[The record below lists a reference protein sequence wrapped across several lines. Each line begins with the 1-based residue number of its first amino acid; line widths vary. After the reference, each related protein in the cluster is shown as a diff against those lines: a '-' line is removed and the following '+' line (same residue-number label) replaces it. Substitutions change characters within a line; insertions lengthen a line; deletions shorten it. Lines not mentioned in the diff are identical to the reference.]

1 MNYGRKETKQ
11 KIKAA
16 GSRKKKYANRVFL
29 TIFKTCFLLVIFI
42 GITGVSLGVGMFKG
56 ILDNA
61 PDFNPDSFAPSG
73 YFSTIYDSKGEV
85 TDTLVGSN
93 SNRIEASYEEFPQ
106 DLIDAFVA
114 IEDTRFWQHN
124 GIDLR
129 SITRAAVG
137 ILTNNYSGGAST
149 LTQQLIKNTVFNGG
163 METSSGAR
171 IERKIQEQYLALQLT
186 KNVDRKIILTNYL
199 NTINLGSNTLGVK
212 AAALRYFNKDVSEL
226 TLSECAV
233 IAGITK
239 NPSKLNPI
247 SGPEANAERREVILQ
262 EMYNQGYISK
272 EEQEEALADD
282 VYARIQNVDLAI
294 KENTTPYSYYTDELI
309 DQVTEALKEHLGYT
323 DTQAYNLLFSG
334 GLQIYTPQD
343 PDIQAIVDEE
353 INNPD
358 NYDAARYSV
367 EYRLSVTH
375 ANGETKHY
383 SQKTMEKYIN
393 DIKGNTSFEGLFDSE
408 EEVQA
413 AIDDYKA
420 YVVKDGDTIIGES
433 SALVLQPQASFVL
446 IEQSTGYV
454 RAISGGRGEKKA
466 SRTLNR
472 ATNVTRQPGSTF
484 KVVSSFAPALD
495 TCGATLG
502 TVYYDA
508 PYTVGSKSFRNWWG
522 SDYKGYHN
530 IREGIMYSMNII
542 ALRCMA
548 DTVTPQLGIEY
559 AEKMGIST
567 LVSSDMNLSASLGG
581 LTNGVTNLELTNA
594 FASIANGGVYTEPV
608 FFTKILDRNGK
619 VLIDNTPE
627 TKQAL
632 KDSTAFL
639 LTDAMTDTMQ
649 SNVLYS
655 RPGAGVNS
663 TGTAAAVPG
672 MSCAGK
678 TGTTTNNV
686 DIWFVGYTPYYT
698 AGIWGGCDENQSLK
712 SSAHGALN
720 GGTSYPKRIW
730 RAIMTRVHEG
740 LSDPG
745 FTVPDSV
752 EKAEICRKSGKLAV
766 SGVCSA
772 DPRGNAVYTEYFAKG
787 TVPTEAC
794 DHHVQVTVC
803 SASDGLPTANCP
815 ADMLVQKTVMTLP
828 DENVTDDSYFAMPT
842 AECPVHGTTSTV
854 IPSTGLSDFY
864 GPGYIPDSSSQNS
877 SGTLY
882 VPGSSPSYRDED
894 DSYEDAWEDEDNQNE
909 EGTTGS
915 SDEDEEDTV
924 KPTAG
929 SAQPPGWN
937 NKPNS
942 GSSSGSGSNSGSGS
956 GSGSGS
962 TQAPGW
968 NNNWNS
974 NWNSGW
980 NNNSGSGQNS
990 TGVVIIPNGPVN

>member
-1 MNYGRKETKQ
+1 M
-11 KIKAA
+11 
-16 GSRKKKYANRVFL
+16 
-29 TIFKTCFLLVIFI
+29 
-42 GITGVSLGVGMFKG
+42 
-56 ILDNA
+56 
-61 PDFNPDSFAPSG
+61 
-73 YFSTIYDSKGEV
+73 
-85 TDTLVGSN
+85 
-93 SNRIEASYEEFPQ
+93 
-106 DLIDAFVA
+106 
-114 IEDTRFWQHN
+114 
-124 GIDLR
+124 
-129 SITRAAVG
+129 
-137 ILTNNYSGGAST
+137 
-149 LTQQLIKNTVFNGG
+149 
-163 METSSGAR
+163 
-171 IERKIQEQYLALQLT
+171 
-186 KNVDRKIILTNYL
+186 
-199 NTINLGSNTLGVK
+199 
-212 AAALRYFNKDVSEL
+212 
-226 TLSECAV
+226 
-233 IAGITK
+233 
-239 NPSKLNPI
+239 
-247 SGPEANAERREVILQ
+247 
-262 EMYNQGYISK
+262 
-272 EEQEEALADD
+272 
-282 VYARIQNVDLAI
+282 
-294 KENTTPYSYYTDELI
+294 
-309 DQVTEALKEHLGYT
+309 
-323 DTQAYNLLFSG
+323 
-334 GLQIYTPQD
+334 
-343 PDIQAIVDEE
+343 
-353 INNPD
+353 
-358 NYDAARYSV
+358 
-367 EYRLSVTH
+367 
-375 ANGETKHY
+375 
-383 SQKTMEKYIN
+383 
-393 DIKGNTSFEGLFDSE
+393 
-408 EEVQA
+408 
-413 AIDDYKA
+413 
-420 YVVKDGDTIIGES
+420 
-433 SALVLQPQASFVL
+433 
-446 IEQSTGYV
+446 
-454 RAISGGRGEKKA
+454 
-466 SRTLNR
+466 
-472 ATNVTRQPGSTF
+472 
-484 KVVSSFAPALD
+484 
-495 TCGATLG
+495 
-502 TVYYDA
+502 
-508 PYTVGSKSFRNWWG
+508 
-522 SDYKGYHN
+522 
-530 IREGIMYSMNII
+530 
-542 ALRCMA
+542 
-548 DTVTPQLGIEY
+548 
-559 AEKMGIST
+559 
-567 LVSSDMNLSASLGG
+567 
-581 LTNGVTNLELTNA
+581 
-594 FASIANGGVYTEPV
+594 
-608 FFTKILDRNGK
+608 DRNGK
-619 VLIDNTPE
+619 VLIDNEPE

-672 MSCAGK
+672 MSCVGK

-712 SSAHGALN
+712 SSAHGAIN

>member
-1 MNYGRKETKQ
+1 MNYGRNETKR

-16 GSRKKKYANRVFL
+16 GSRKKKYINKIFL
-29 TIFKTCFLLVIFI
+29 LFFKTFFLLVLLITVT
-42 GITGVSLGVGMFKG
+42 GISVGIGMFKG

-73 YFSTIYDSKGEV
+73 YFSTIYNSAGEI

-93 SNRIEASYEEFPQ
+93 SNRIEASYEELPQ

-137 ILTNNYSGGAST
+137 VLTNNYKGGAST
-149 LTQQLIKNTVFNGG
+149 LTQQLIKNSVFNGG
-163 METSSGAR
+163 METSWGAR
-171 IERKIQEQYLALQLT
+171 MERKIQEQYLALQLT

-212 AAALRYFNKDVSEL
+212 AAALRYFNKDVSDL

-272 EEQEEALADD
+272 EEQQEALADD
-282 VYARIQNVDLAI
+282 VYARIQNVDLAVR
-294 KENTTPYSYYTDELI
+294 ENTTPYSYYTDELI
-309 DQVTEALKEHLGYT
+309 DQVSEALKEKFGYT

-343 PDIQAIVDEE
+343 PKIQAIVDEE
-353 INNPD
+353 MNDPE

-367 EYRLSVTH
+367 EYRLSITQ
-375 ANGETKHY
+375 ADGETKHY
-383 SQKTMEKYIN
+383 SQKTMETYIKTV
-393 DIKGNTSFEGLFDSE
+393 KGNNSFEGLFDSKE
-408 EEVQA
+408 EIQA

-420 YVVKDGDTIIGES
+420 YLLKEGDTIIGES
-433 SALVLQPQASFVL
+433 SSIVLQPQASFVL

-454 RAISGGRGEKKA
+454 KAISGGRGEKTA

-472 ATNVTRQPGSTF
+472 ATDVTRQPGSTF
-484 KVVSSFAPALD
+484 KVVSAFAPALD

-508 PYTVGSKSFRNWWG
+508 PYTVGTKSFRNWWG

-530 IREGIMYSMNII
+530 IREGIIYSMNII

-559 AEKMGIST
+559 AEKLGIST
-567 LVSSDMNLSASLGG
+567 LVSSDMNLAAALGG
-581 LTNGVTNLELTNA
+581 LTNGVTNLELTGS
-594 FASIANGGVYTEPV
+594 FAAIANQGVYTKPI
-608 FFTKILDRNGK
+608 FFTKILDRDGK
-619 VLIDNTPE
+619 VLIDNVPE
-627 TKQAL
+627 TRQAL

-639 LTDAMTDTMQ
+639 LTDAMEDTMQ
-649 SNVLYS
+649 SNSLYS

-663 TGTAAAVPG
+663 TGTAAAIPG

-678 TGTTTNNV
+678 TGTTTSNV
-686 DIWFVGYTPYYT
+686 DNWFVGFTPYYT
-698 AGIWGGCDENQSLK
+698 AGIWGGCDENQPLK
-712 SSAHGALN
+712 DSRGAVN
-720 GGTSYPKRIW
+720 GGTSYTKRIW
-730 RAIMTRVHEG
+730 REIMTRVHDG

-745 FTVPDSV
+745 FPVPDSV
-752 EKAEICRKSGKLAV
+752 ETASICRKSGKLAI
-766 SGVCSA
+766 SGVCSE
-772 DPRGNAVYTEYFAKG
+772 DPRGDAVYTEYFARG
-787 TVPTEAC
+787 TVPTETC
-794 DHHVQVTVC
+794 DHHVRATVC
-803 SASDGLPTANCP
+803 SVSGGLPTSSCP
-815 ADMLVQKTVMTLP
+815 EDQQVQKTVMLLP
-828 DENVTDDSYFAMPT
+828 DDSVTDDSYYA
-842 AECPVHGTTSTV
+842 
-854 IPSTGLSDFY
+854 IPSKECTVHTGSSIVIIPSEGASDIF
-864 GPGYIPDSSSQNS
+864 GPGYLPE
-877 SGTLY
+877 SGSTW
-882 VPGSSPSYRDED
+882 PSYRNED
-894 DSYEDAWEDEDNQNE
+894 DSYENAWED
-909 EGTTGS
+909 
-915 SDEDEEDTV
+915 DEEDDEEVETD
-924 KPTAG
+924 G
-929 SAQPPGWN
+929 SWN
-937 NKPNS
+937 NS
-942 GSSSGSGSNSGSGS
+942 
-956 GSGSGS
+956 
-962 TQAPGW
+962 W

-974 NWNSGW
+974 WNDWDENNGPGVEDNRPPGSGW
-980 NNNSGSGQNS
+980 NYRPGTGQS
-990 TGVVIIPNGPVN
+990 SSGVVIAPGSR